1 LVYHIRLYDTSIS
14 NIMLTAQFLLGLKE
28 ELRTQVE
35 MQPLES
41 VAKAAIL
48 AAIQE
53 KLMDKM

>member
-1 LVYHIRLYDTSIS
+1 
-14 NIMLTAQFLLGLKE
+14 MLTAQFLLGLKE

-48 AAIQE
+48 VAIQE